1 MIRKSHLSI
10 ALAGLA
16 LFTGSQ
22 AFACST
28 SLWGAGLTGGAGGPQ
43 AAVGGVVAGQPNGL
57 GGGTATRYS
66 GLCGL
71 RAVSAGQNVADG
83 SAVAEATYIAAFY
96 AHVNMTSG
104 TPVVFLV
111 AEGTS
116 PEIAGSVPLIRIQ
129 YNRTTQTFEAV
140 NRTGVVSTIG
150 TAGNA
155 VNNKFYRVHLS
166 WARATGNLDVTL
178 QGGGATTPITAA
190 LTGFSST
197 GGATGPDFSRL
208 GWVEGAG
215 VGQINVDA
223 FESRRSTTIPRLCRG
238 NANTD
243 TVRNSGD
250 QIAIRNET
258 LAISLAPGNP
268 DANEDGSVNSGDSIN
283 VRNIFLAGQGDCV
296 AFPNI

>member
-1 MIRKSHLSI
+1 MSMIRKSHLSI

-28 SLWGAGLTGGAGGPQ
+28 SLWGAGLTGGAGGAQ

-71 RAVSAGQNVADG
+71 RAVSVGQNVADG

-104 TPVVFLV
+104 TPVLFRV

-140 NRTGVVSTIG
+140 NRTGVVSAIG

-197 GGATGPDFSRL
+197 GGATGPDFSQL
-208 GWVEGAG
+208 GWVEGTA

-238 NANTD
+238 DANGD
-243 TVRNSGD
+243 TNLNVGD
-250 QIAIRNET
+250 RGTVTTET
-258 LAISLAPGNP
+258 LGGALGAGQP
-268 DANEDGSVNSGDSIN
+268 DCNEDGLTNVGDRGCITTR
-283 VRNIFLAGQGDCV
+283 VLAGNTC
-296 AFPNI
+296 ATP